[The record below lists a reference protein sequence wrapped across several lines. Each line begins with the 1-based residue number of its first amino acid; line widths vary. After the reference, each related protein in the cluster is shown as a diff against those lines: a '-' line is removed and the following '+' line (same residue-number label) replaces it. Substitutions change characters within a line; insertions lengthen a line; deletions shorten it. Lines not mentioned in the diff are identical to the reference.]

1 MIAILMISYRDFYRD
16 FANLAASHRALIE
29 KQAETQKLRDENF
42 ELANVDSLS
51 QLPDRLGLTA
61 KPYAWHG
68 GRSEP
73 GAITAIV
80 FVDLDGFKDVNDTY
94 GHETGDKL
102 ITLVAARFEAEMP
115 EGALLA
121 RLGGD
126 EFAMLISADKAAS
139 LARTFATT
147 VVDLPRQ
154 PILIGVR
161 TIQNGA
167 SVGISHAPS
176 SECTSQELFRRA
188 DIAMHAVK
196 VNGKS
201 DVKVYSPELDAERLR
216 QQDTETQIRDGLEA
230 QEFEVFYQPIVAA
243 ETRVVVAVEALLR
256 WPRRRGSPIGPDR
269 FIGVAEAT
277 GLIHPLGLF
286 VLRRA
291 CPLQPAEPDR
301 GAVRYRSLAPPGVCF
316 PED

>member
-1 MIAILMISYRDFYRD
+1 MIAILMISYRD

-29 KQAETQKLRDENF
+29 KQAETQKLSDENF

-51 QLPDRLGLTA
+51 QLPDRLALTA

-80 FVDLDGFKDVNDTY
+80 FVDLDGFKDVNDSY

-102 ITLVAARFEAEMP
+102 ITLVADRFEAEMP

-121 RLGGD
+121 RLDGD

-176 SECTSQELFRRA
+176 AECTSQELFRRA

-196 VNGKS
+196 VNGQ
-201 DVKVYSPELDAERLR
+201 V
-216 QQDTETQIRDGLEA
+216 
-230 QEFEVFYQPIVAA
+230 
-243 ETRVVVAVEALLR
+243 
-256 WPRRRGSPIGPDR
+256 RRESLFARIG
-269 FIGVAEAT
+269 
-277 GLIHPLGLF
+277 
-286 VLRRA
+286 
-291 CPLQPAEPDR
+291 R
-301 GAVRYRSLAPPGVCF
+301 GAVAAAGHRDPDPRRSRGPGV
-316 PED
+316 